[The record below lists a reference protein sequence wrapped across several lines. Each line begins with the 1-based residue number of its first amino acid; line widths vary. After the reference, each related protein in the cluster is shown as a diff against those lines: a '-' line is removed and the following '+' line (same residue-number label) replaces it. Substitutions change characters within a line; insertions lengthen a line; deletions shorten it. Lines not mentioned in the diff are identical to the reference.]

1 MCLVENG
8 GKEAQQVA
16 EVICIPKTIPER
28 TGYQIR
34 SIRVCAYCR
43 VSTDADGQYH
53 SYDAQMEYYKGLI
66 QKNPA
71 WEFCGIYADEGISGT
86 SRWGREDFRRMLEE
100 CEKGRIDLILTKSI
114 TRFARNTVDTLST
127 VRHLKE
133 IGGSV
138 YFEKERLNTMTEES
152 EGILTVYGA
161 VAQQESENISQNV
174 HWSAVN
180 RFRHG
185 TFVISRRPYGYD
197 KDEEKELAVKE
208 DEAAWIRRMASMYMN
223 GMSGVRIAEYLN
235 QNQVP
240 APYGGLWSS
249 EAVLRILFNEKTV
262 GDCLHQK
269 TYSTGTVPFRT
280 EKNHGKKPQYFI
292 RDDHKGILSRDEQM
306 RLQQIK
312 EHRLGRQAR
321 MNPSE
326 SGEAYILSGKVV
338 CGECGRAFIRKKEQR
353 RKGVSIKWRCPGHRS
368 EACQCYTNEIWEADI
383 ERMFVN
389 TFNTLKEHADEILD
403 PVIRG
408 MKKMQETNGFHE
420 ALGSLSQKK
429 LELKEQRHILRQLK
443 ANECIDSALYFEESR
458 KIEQELSRCRSEEKQ
473 LHSRGAHQDTITGLQ
488 STLHQLQG
496 YDGKMQAFDGDQFI
510 LLVREVSVGKEREL
524 GFHLRCGLNLY
535 EPVL

>member
-1 MCLVENG
+1 M
-8 GKEAQQVA
+8 
-16 EVICIPKTIPER
+16 
-28 TGYQIR
+28 
-34 SIRVCAYCR
+34 
-43 VSTDADGQYH
+43 
-53 SYDAQMEYYKGLI
+53 
-66 QKNPA
+66 
-71 WEFCGIYADEGISGT
+71 
-86 SRWGREDFRRMLEE
+86 
-100 CEKGRIDLILTKSI
+100 
-114 TRFARNTVDTLST
+114 
-127 VRHLKE
+127 
-133 IGGSV
+133 
-138 YFEKERLNTMTEES
+138 
-152 EGILTVYGA
+152 
-161 VAQQESENISQNV
+161 
-174 HWSAVN
+174 
-180 RFRHG
+180 
-185 TFVISRRPYGYD
+185 ISRRPYGYD
-197 KDEEKELAVKE
+197 KDEAKELAVKK
-208 DEAAWIRRMASMYMN
+208 DEAAWVRRMASMYMN
-223 GMSGVRIAEYLN
+223 GVSGVRIAEYLN
-235 QNQVP
+235 QNQVA

-280 EKNHGKKPQYFI
+280 EKNHGKKPQYYI
-292 RDDHKGILSRDEQM
+292 RDDHEGILSRDEQM

-389 TFNTLKEHADEILD
+389 TFNTLKEHADEIVD

-408 MKKMQETNGFHE
+408 MKKMQETNGLHE
-420 ALGSLSQKK
+420 ALGILNQKK

-458 KIEQELSRCRSEEKQ
+458 KIEQELSRCRSKEKQ
-473 LHSRGAHQDTITGLQ
+473 LHSRGTHQDTITGLQ
-488 STLHQLQG
+488 ATLHQLQG

-524 GFHLRCGLNLY
+524 GFHLRCGLILH
-535 EPVL
+535 EPVI